1 MIKFKLPENFPFEK
15 KPEDGTSERF
25 LVEATYKK
33 GEWDVD
39 TVDGVPMNTAG
50 KANAPE
56 DDGIMPND
64 AAEEAAESPEEE
76 ASEDETAE
84 TPTPTA
90 EMPEQ
95 ADQSAGPSVGASFA
109 KSVMNPSQ

>member
-15 KPEDGTSERF
+15 KPEDGVKERF
-25 LVEATYKK
+25 LVEATYK
-33 GEWDVD
+33 GDEWTAD
-39 TVDGVPMNTAG
+39 TVDGVPMDTEG
-50 KANAPE
+50 KANAPG
-56 DDGIMPND
+56 DDGILPDD
-64 AAEEAAESPEEE
+64 AAEEPEEAAAGE
-76 ASEDETAE
+76 IEP

-109 KSVMNPSQ
+109 KSVMAPS